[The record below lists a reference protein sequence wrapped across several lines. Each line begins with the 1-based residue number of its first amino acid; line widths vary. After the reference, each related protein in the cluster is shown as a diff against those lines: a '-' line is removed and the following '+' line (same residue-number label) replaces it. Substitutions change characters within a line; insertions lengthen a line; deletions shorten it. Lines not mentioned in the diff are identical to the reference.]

1 MNTVKITDEFLNR
14 LRMLADW
21 QIKEMGFDPDSITEA
36 CSKYDEQFTSPW
48 HKRAWLDSNRRATT
62 VD

>member
-36 CSKYDEQFTSPW
+36 CSKYDEQ
-48 HKRAWLDSNRRATT
+48 SNRTQRRTNRATT